1 MNVKNIILKLGG
13 SKGVQKLLG
22 VSKSAVSNYIKRDSF
37 PDYAL
42 PIISQQLK
50 KKNQNK
56 NFINTVLLIICG
68 GISAYKT
75 PEIIR
80 QLKEN
85 KHRVIPILT
94 EGGRQFI
101 TPLTISA
108 ISEEKCFLN
117 LFDLTSESE
126 MGHIKLARLADLIL
140 IVPASANFIANLAY
154 GFSKDLASTVCLAS
168 KTPTILCPAMNPTM
182 WENDATQQNISI
194 LKKRG
199 FSIINPDFGL
209 SACGETG
216 VGRLANM
223 DVIVSETLQI
233 SEELN
238 TM

>member
-140 IVPASANFIANLAY
+140 IVA
-154 GFSKDLASTVCLAS
+154 
-168 KTPTILCPAMNPTM
+168 
-182 WENDATQQNISI
+182 
-194 LKKRG
+194 
-199 FSIINPDFGL
+199 
-209 SACGETG
+209 
-216 VGRLANM
+216 
-223 DVIVSETLQI
+223 
-233 SEELN
+233 
-238 TM
+238 